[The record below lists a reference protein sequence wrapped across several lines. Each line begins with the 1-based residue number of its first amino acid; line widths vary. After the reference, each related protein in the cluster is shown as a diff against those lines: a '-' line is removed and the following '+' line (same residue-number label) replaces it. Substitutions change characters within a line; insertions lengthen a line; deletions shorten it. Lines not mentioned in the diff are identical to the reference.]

1 MLLIQLWLNILIK
14 VCQTCFESQFMKGFV
29 MSGLRT
35 CVVVLCGAMA
45 NVAVAS
51 PKIEARG
58 ELGKLIGGGV
68 GGFVGDKIGGAIG
81 VPGGPWG
88 TVFGAGI
95 GGGIGAYFGAEIG
108 DRIEDFIRGVD
119 REPQTR
125 EPQAPREPIRDFY
138 DYGYSFGH
146 AW

>member
-1 MLLIQLWLNILIK
+1 
-14 VCQTCFESQFMKGFV
+14 
-29 MSGLRT
+29 MSGLKAFS

-45 NVAVAS
+45 NVAIAG

-58 ELGKLIGGGV
+58 ELGKFIGGGV
-68 GGFVGDKIGGAIG
+68 GGFVGDKMGGFVGSAIGGYIG
-81 VPGGPWG
+81 SEV
-88 TVFGAGI
+88 
-95 GGGIGAYFGAEIG
+95 G
-108 DRIEDFIRGVD
+108 DRVEDFIRGVD
-119 REPQTR
+119 REPQTK

>member
-1 MLLIQLWLNILIK
+1 MRLWYKYLIK

-35 CVVVLCGAMA
+35 FSCVVVLCGAMA
-45 NVAVAS
+45 NTAIAS

-58 ELGKLIGGGV
+58 QLGRDIGEGV
-68 GGFVGDKIGGAIG
+68 GAGMGGAMGGMIG
-81 VPGGPWG
+81 ALGGPWG

-95 GGGIGAYFGAEIG
+95 GGGIGAYSGAEIG

-119 REPQTR
+119 REPQ
-125 EPQAPREPIRDFY
+125 APREPTY
-138 DYGYSFGH
+138 DRHFVYDR
-146 AW
+146 

>member
-1 MLLIQLWLNILIK
+1 M
-14 VCQTCFESQFMKGFV
+14 CQTCLESQFMKGFV

-35 CVVVLCGAMA
+35 FSCVVVLCGAMA
-45 NVAVAS
+45 NVAIAG

-58 ELGKLIGGGV
+58 ELGKFIGGGV
-68 GGFVGDKIGGAIG
+68 GGFVGDKMGGFVGGAIG
-81 VPGGPWG
+81 GY
-88 TVFGAGI
+88 I
-95 GGGIGAYFGAEIG
+95 GSEVG
-108 DRIEDFIRGVD
+108 DRVEDYIRGVD
-119 REPQTR
+119 REPQTREPQTREPQTR

>member
-1 MLLIQLWLNILIK
+1 
-14 VCQTCFESQFMKGFV
+14 MKGFV
-29 MSGLRT
+29 MSGLKT

-45 NVAVAS
+45 NMAIAG

-58 ELGKLIGGGV
+58 ELGKFVGGAV
-68 GGFVGDKIGGAIG
+68 GGFVGDKMGGFVGSAIGGYIG
-81 VPGGPWG
+81 SEV
-88 TVFGAGI
+88 
-95 GGGIGAYFGAEIG
+95 G
-108 DRIEDFIRGVD
+108 DRVEDYIRGVD
-119 REPQTR
+119 R

>member
-1 MLLIQLWLNILIK
+1 
-14 VCQTCFESQFMKGFV
+14 

-35 CVVVLCGAMA
+35 FSCVVVLCGAMA

-58 ELGKLIGGGV
+58 ELGRFLGGAVGNFV
-68 GGFVGDKIGGAIG
+68 GDKMGGFVGGAIG
-81 VPGGPWG
+81 GY
-88 TVFGAGI
+88 I
-95 GGGIGAYFGAEIG
+95 GSEVG
-108 DRIEDFIRGVD
+108 DRVEDYIRGVD
-119 REPQTR
+119 REPQTK

>member
-1 MLLIQLWLNILIK
+1 
-14 VCQTCFESQFMKGFV
+14 
-29 MSGLRT
+29 MSGLKT
-35 CVVVLCGAMA
+35 FSCVVVLCGAMVNMA
-45 NVAVAS
+45 IAG

-68 GGFVGDKIGGAIG
+68 GGFVGDKMGGVVGGAIG
-81 VPGGPWG
+81 GY
-88 TVFGAGI
+88 I
-95 GGGIGAYFGAEIG
+95 GSEVG
-108 DRIEDFIRGVD
+108 DRVEDYIRGVD

>member
-1 MLLIQLWLNILIK
+1 
-14 VCQTCFESQFMKGFV
+14 

-35 CVVVLCGAMA
+35 FSCVVVLCGVMV
-45 NVAVAS
+45 NVAIAG

-58 ELGKLIGGGV
+58 QLGR
-68 GGFVGDKIGGAIG
+68 DIGGA
-81 VPGGPWG
+81 VGGYLG
-88 TVFGAGI
+88 RNGGLLGAV
-95 GGGIGAYFGAEIG
+95 GGYLLGQEIG
-108 DRIEDFIRGVD
+108 DRVEDLIHDFID

>member
-1 MLLIQLWLNILIK
+1 
-14 VCQTCFESQFMKGFV
+14 MKGFV

-35 CVVVLCGAMA
+35 FSCVVVLCGAMV
-45 NVAVAS
+45 NVAIAS

-58 ELGKLIGGGV
+58 QLGRDIGGDIGSTMGAV
-68 GGFVGDKIGGAIG
+68 RGPLGAAIGGQLG
-81 VPGGPWG
+81 R
-88 TVFGAGI
+88 
-95 GGGIGAYFGAEIG
+95 EIG
-108 DRIEDFIRGVD
+108 DKVEDFIRDFID
-119 REPQTR
+119 REPQAKEPQTK

>member
-1 MLLIQLWLNILIK
+1 M
-14 VCQTCFESQFMKGFV
+14 CQIRLESQFMKGFV
-29 MSGLRT
+29 MSGLKT
-35 CVVVLCGAMA
+35 FSCVVVLCGAMA
-45 NVAVAS
+45 NVAIAS

-68 GGFVGDKIGGAIG
+68 GGFVGDKMGGFVGGAIG
-81 VPGGPWG
+81 GY
-88 TVFGAGI
+88 I
-95 GGGIGAYFGAEIG
+95 GSEVG
-108 DRIEDFIRGVD
+108 DRVEDYIRGVD

-125 EPQAPREPIRDFY
+125 EPQTREPQTPREPIRDFY

>member
-1 MLLIQLWLNILIK
+1 
-14 VCQTCFESQFMKGFV
+14 
-29 MSGLRT
+29 MSGLKAFS

-45 NVAVAS
+45 NMAVAG

-58 ELGKLIGGGV
+58 ELGKFIGGGV
-68 GGFVGDKIGGAIG
+68 GGFVGDKMGGFVGGAIG
-81 VPGGPWG
+81 GY
-88 TVFGAGI
+88 I
-95 GGGIGAYFGAEIG
+95 GSEVG
-108 DRIEDFIRGVD
+108 DRVEDYIRGVD

>member
-1 MLLIQLWLNILIK
+1 M
-14 VCQTCFESQFMKGFV
+14 CQTCLESQFLNLNFMKGFV

-35 CVVVLCGAMA
+35 FSCVVVLCGAMA
-45 NVAVAS
+45 NVAIAG

-58 ELGKLIGGGV
+58 ELGKFIGGGV
-68 GGFVGDKIGGAIG
+68 GGFVGDKMGGFVGGAIG
-81 VPGGPWG
+81 GY
-88 TVFGAGI
+88 I
-95 GGGIGAYFGAEIG
+95 GSEVG
-108 DRIEDFIRGVD
+108 DRVEDYIRGVD
-119 REPQTR
+119 REPQTREPQTR

>member
-1 MLLIQLWLNILIK
+1 
-14 VCQTCFESQFMKGFV
+14 

-35 CVVVLCGAMA
+35 FSCVVVLCGAMA
-45 NVAVAS
+45 NVAIAS

-58 ELGKLIGGGV
+58 QLGRDIGGDIGSTMGAV
-68 GGFVGDKIGGAIG
+68 RWPLGAAIGGQLG
-81 VPGGPWG
+81 R
-88 TVFGAGI
+88 
-95 GGGIGAYFGAEIG
+95 EIG
-108 DRIEDFIRGVD
+108 DKVEDFIRDFID
-119 REPQTR
+119 REPQAKEPQTR

>member
-1 MLLIQLWLNILIK
+1 
-14 VCQTCFESQFMKGFV
+14 
-29 MSGLRT
+29 MSGLKAFS

-45 NVAVAS
+45 NVAIAS

-58 ELGKLIGGGV
+58 QLGRDIGGDIGSTMGAV
-68 GGFVGDKIGGAIG
+68 RGPLGAAIGGQLG
-81 VPGGPWG
+81 R
-88 TVFGAGI
+88 
-95 GGGIGAYFGAEIG
+95 EIG
-108 DRIEDFIRGVD
+108 DKVEDFIRDFID
-119 REPQTR
+119 REPQAKEPQTR

>member
-1 MLLIQLWLNILIK
+1 
-14 VCQTCFESQFMKGFV
+14 

-45 NVAVAS
+45 NVAVAG
-51 PKIEARG
+51 PRIETRG
-58 ELGKLIGGGV
+58 ELGKFIGGGV
-68 GGFVGDKIGGAIG
+68 GGFVGDKMGGFVGGAIG
-81 VPGGPWG
+81 GY
-88 TVFGAGI
+88 I
-95 GGGIGAYFGAEIG
+95 GSEVG
-108 DRIEDFIRGVD
+108 DRVEDFIRGVD

>member
-1 MLLIQLWLNILIK
+1 
-14 VCQTCFESQFMKGFV
+14 MKGFV

-35 CVVVLCGAMA
+35 FSCVVVLCGAMA
-45 NVAVAS
+45 NVAIAG

-68 GGFVGDKIGGAIG
+68 GGFVGDKMGGFVGSAIGGYIG
-81 VPGGPWG
+81 SEV
-88 TVFGAGI
+88 
-95 GGGIGAYFGAEIG
+95 G
-108 DRIEDFIRGVD
+108 DRVEDYIRGVD
-119 REPQTR
+119 REPQTK
-125 EPQAPREPIRDFY
+125 EPQAPREPIRDLY

>member
-1 MLLIQLWLNILIK
+1 
-14 VCQTCFESQFMKGFV
+14 

-35 CVVVLCGAMA
+35 FSCVVVLCGAMVNTA
-45 NVAVAS
+45 IAS

-58 ELGKLIGGGV
+58 ELGKFV
-68 GGFVGDKIGGAIG
+68 GGAVGNFVGDKMGGLVGGAIG
-81 VPGGPWG
+81 GY
-88 TVFGAGI
+88 I
-95 GGGIGAYFGAEIG
+95 GSEVG
-108 DRIEDFIRGVD
+108 DRVEDYIRGVD

>member
-1 MLLIQLWLNILIK
+1 
-14 VCQTCFESQFMKGFV
+14 
-29 MSGLRT
+29 MSGLKAFS

-45 NVAVAS
+45 NVAIAS

-58 ELGKLIGGGV
+58 ELGKFVGGAVGNFV
-68 GGFVGDKIGGAIG
+68 GDKMGGFVGGAIG
-81 VPGGPWG
+81 GY
-88 TVFGAGI
+88 I
-95 GGGIGAYFGAEIG
+95 GSEVG
-108 DRIEDFIRGVD
+108 DRVEDYIRGVD
-119 REPQTR
+119 REPQTREPQTREPQTR

>member
-1 MLLIQLWLNILIK
+1 
-14 VCQTCFESQFMKGFV
+14 
-29 MSGLRT
+29 MSRLKT
-35 CVVVLCGAMA
+35 FSCVVVLCGAMA
-45 NVAVAS
+45 NVAIAS

-58 ELGKLIGGGV
+58 QLGR
-68 GGFVGDKIGGAIG
+68 
-81 VPGGPWG
+81 
-88 TVFGAGI
+88 
-95 GGGIGAYFGAEIG
+95 EIG
-108 DRIEDFIRGVD
+108 DKVEDFIRDFID

>member
-1 MLLIQLWLNILIK
+1 
-14 VCQTCFESQFMKGFV
+14 
-29 MSGLRT
+29 MSGLKAFS

-45 NVAVAS
+45 NAAIAS
-51 PKIEARG
+51 PRIEARG

-68 GGFVGDKIGGAIG
+68 GGFVGDKMGGFVGGAIG
-81 VPGGPWG
+81 GY
-88 TVFGAGI
+88 I
-95 GGGIGAYFGAEIG
+95 GSEVG
-108 DRIEDFIRGVD
+108 DRVEDYIRGVD

-125 EPQAPREPIRDFY
+125 EPQTREPQTREPQTREPQTPREPIRDFY

>member
-1 MLLIQLWLNILIK
+1 
-14 VCQTCFESQFMKGFV
+14 
-29 MSGLRT
+29 MSGLKAFS

-45 NVAVAS
+45 NVAIAS
-51 PKIEARG
+51 PKIEAKG
-58 ELGKLIGGGV
+58 ELGKFVGGAVGNFV
-68 GGFVGDKIGGAIG
+68 GDKMGGFVGGAIG
-81 VPGGPWG
+81 GY
-88 TVFGAGI
+88 I
-95 GGGIGAYFGAEIG
+95 GSEVG
-108 DRIEDFIRGVD
+108 DRVEDYIRGVD

>member
-1 MLLIQLWLNILIK
+1 
-14 VCQTCFESQFMKGFV
+14 MKGFV

-35 CVVVLCGAMA
+35 FSCVVVLCGAMA
-45 NVAVAS
+45 NVAIAG

-58 ELGKLIGGGV
+58 ELGRFLGGAV
-68 GGFVGDKIGGAIG
+68 GGAVGGAMGGYIGSEVGDR
-81 VPGGPWG
+81 V
-88 TVFGAGI
+88 
-95 GGGIGAYFGAEIG
+95 
-108 DRIEDFIRGVD
+108 EDFIRGVD
-119 REPQTR
+119 R